1 MKRLA
6 KYMLAR
12 QRKARAS
19 KAPALAP
26 RLLIFDFDGTLA
38 DTFRAGF
45 EILNKLSSEFDFR
58 LLSEEDIEIVRDMGM
73 RQVLKYLG
81 IRPTKMA
88 KIARRGSEELSL
100 RIQGVQPLQGVLS
113 VVRELHA
120 RGFQI
125 GILTSNSQENVQIF
139 LNNHDLNIFD
149 FVRSSSKLMGKARE
163 IKAIRKKLGVPKN
176 EILLIGDEMRDI
188 EAAHKDGVAIAAV
201 VGGYNSRQAL
211 EKVKPQYLLDRP
223 EDLLTLL
230 RQPGEAIS

>member
-6 KYMLAR
+6 KYLLSRAK
-12 QRKARAS
+12 KAKPS
-19 KAPALAP
+19 EKSVPTP
-26 RLLIFDFDGTLA
+26 KLLIFDFDGTLA

-45 EILNKLSSEFDFR
+45 EILNKLSVEFDFR

-73 RQVLKYLG
+73 RQVLKYLR

-88 KIARRGSEELSL
+88 KIARRGSEELSK
-100 RIQGVQPLQGVLS
+100 RIQGVQPLPGTLD

-139 LNNHDLNIFD
+139 LDNHDLNIFA

-163 IKAIRKKLGVPKN
+163 IKSIRKKLGVPKH

-211 EKVKPQYLLDRP
+211 KKVNPHYLLDRP